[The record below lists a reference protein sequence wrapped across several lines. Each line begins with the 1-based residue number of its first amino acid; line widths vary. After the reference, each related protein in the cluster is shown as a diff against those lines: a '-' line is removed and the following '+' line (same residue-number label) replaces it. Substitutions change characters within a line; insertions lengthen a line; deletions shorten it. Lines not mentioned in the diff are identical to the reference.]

1 MQTLKFKLITK
12 DGKKF
17 SSYFTHSTLNW
28 GFFHPMDRCVC
39 VYIYILIIKYIYIYR
54 YIYIYIYMIY
64 MSFIIYFGHFL
75 GYEGI
80 FVIFR
85 F

>member
-39 VYIYILIIKYIYIYR
+39 VYIYI
-54 YIYIYIYMIY
+54 YMIY